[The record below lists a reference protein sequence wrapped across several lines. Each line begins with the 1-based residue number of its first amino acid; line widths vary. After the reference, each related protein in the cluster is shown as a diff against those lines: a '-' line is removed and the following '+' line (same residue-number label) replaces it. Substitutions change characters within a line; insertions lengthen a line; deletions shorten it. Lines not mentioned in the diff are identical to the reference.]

1 MSATILQKPISKAR
15 CSGAADRRGD
25 LRRDLLDRLHVDERA
40 DHSTR
45 FEAVCDLHGTGGL
58 GEALGKG
65 VIDAV
70 LHQDAVGAH
79 AGLAGIAIFRG
90 DRTLDR
96 HLDIGVVK
104 DDTQLSIFWK
114 ILGIISVRVANNVV
128 AFLSFVI
135 NFSILMDDVPYWI
148 DLSRDMLI
156 HLSYV

>member
-1 MSATILQKPISKAR
+1 M
-15 CSGAADRRGD
+15 
-25 LRRDLLDRLHVDERA
+25 RRDLLDRLHVDERA

-45 FEAVCDLHGTGGL
+45 FEAVYDLHGTGGL

-79 AGLAGIAIFRG
+79 AYLAGIAIFRG